1 MEIRRTREFL
11 EWVTELRDRAARAR
25 ILNRI
30 DRMQHGNPG
39 QTRSVGNGVVEMKI
53 DYGPGYRVYFI
64 QRGTSIVLLLC
75 GGDKSSQD
83 FDIRKAKMLA
93 EAQEA

>member
-64 QRGTSIVLLLC
+64 HRGTLIVLLLC